1 MPHLRISG
9 MERQHIMH
17 MSTALI
23 DALAKLVECPRDHFT
38 IELVPT
44 QFIFDDQMDANGY
57 PMVEVLWFARDTLI
71 QDEVA
76 AQITDA
82 IRAQL
87 ADDDIDIGVRF
98 TPLSQRNYYENGRH
112 F

>member
-23 DALAKLVECPRDHFT
+23 DALAILVECPRDHFT
-38 IELVPT
+38 IELLAT
-44 QFIFDDQMDANGY
+44 EFIFDDQMDANGY
-57 PMVEVLWFARDTLI
+57 PMVEVLWFTRGKVI

-76 AQITDA
+76 TQITSA
-82 IRAQL
+82 IRSQL
-87 ADDDIDIGVRF
+87 GDDIDIGVRF
-98 TPLSQRNYYENGRH
+98 TQLSQRDYYENGRH